1 MTFRL
6 AAIQAAPVFLD
17 RQASTDKACDLIA
30 KAGEMGATIAA
41 FGETWLP
48 GYPRWVHARIPYH
61 HRRALNGRYLG
72 AAVRI
77 PRAGDRPAVCSSAGG
92 RMRRHHGRRR
102 AR

>member
-41 FGETWLP
+41 FGEKWLP
-48 GYPRWVHARIPYH
+48 
-61 HRRALNGRYLG
+61 
-72 AAVRI
+72 
-77 PRAGDRPAVCSSAGG
+77 
-92 RMRRHHGRRR
+92 
-102 AR
+102 